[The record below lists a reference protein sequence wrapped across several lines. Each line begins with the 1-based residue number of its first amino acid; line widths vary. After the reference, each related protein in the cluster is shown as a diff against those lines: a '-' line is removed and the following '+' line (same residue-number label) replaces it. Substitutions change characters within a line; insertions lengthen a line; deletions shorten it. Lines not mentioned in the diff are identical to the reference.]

1 MATRKK
7 TSSSS
12 SSSSKLPQWS
22 LLPEELLQIVSKNVE
37 NCFDV
42 VHARS
47 VCNSWRSLFTFPSCL
62 LRPSYSLPSFDEF
75 TSSLSKAK
83 TCAPSRRSL
92 CSSLESKLLLLL
104 RPPFE
109 YFLGGIGRDDRMDRP
124 SPLQCSVKVEIPGF
138 DSTLMS
144 MLDCQI
150 LSLGH
155 QYRLIGWEPK
165 DYRGVAFLPLNKEGR
180 EGEFVVILN
189 YTNVL
194 MVLTS
199 AEMKWKRLENVP
211 YAICSDLVTFRGR
224 FYASFLSK
232 NTFVIDPYSLEVTL
246 LMPSPQKQLNY
257 LVASGNDEL
266 FLVEVTIP
274 NFDVIDFSRFT
285 CIVSRL
291 DEGGGKWVEVTDLG
305 ERVLFIGHFGNV
317 SCSAKELPNGCGLR
331 GNTILFTNEPTFAY
345 KYGVDTGSAGDDLN
359 CWRSTRENRVIIL
372 NTSPVLA
379 LRVER

>member
-7 TSSSS
+7 TSSSA
-12 SSSSKLPQWS
+12 SSSKLPEWS

-62 LRPSYSLPSFDEF
+62 LRPSYSLPTFDEF
-75 TSSLSKAK
+75 T
-83 TCAPSRRSL
+83 
-92 CSSLESKLLLLL
+92 LESKDLCTFEKVPLFVF
-104 RPPFE
+104 RVKTPAASTSPFE
-109 YFLGGIGRDDRMDRP
+109 YFLGGIGRDDHMDRP

-138 DSTLMS
+138 DSTLMN

-165 DYRGVAFLPLNKEGR
+165 DYKGVAFLPLNKEGR

-224 FYASFLSK
+224 FYASFLSR

-246 LMPSPQKQLNY
+246 LIPSPHKQLNY

-274 NFDVIDFSRFT
+274 NFEVIDFSRFT

-291 DEGGGKWVEVTDLG
+291 DEEDSKWIEVTDLG
-305 ERVLFIGHFGNV
+305 NRVFFIGHFGNV
-317 SCSAKELPNGCGLR
+317 SCSAKELPDGCGLR

-345 KYGVDTGSAGDDLN
+345 KYEVDTGSAGDDLN
-359 CWRSTRENRVIIL
+359 CWRSTRENRVSIL

-379 LRVER
+379 LQVER

>member
-12 SSSSKLPQWS
+12 SKLPEWS

-75 TSSLSKAK
+75 T
-83 TCAPSRRSL
+83 
-92 CSSLESKLLLLL
+92 LESKDLCTLEKVPLFVF
-104 RPPFE
+104 RVKTPAASTSPFE
-109 YFLGGIGRDDRMDRP
+109 YFLGGIGRDDHMDRP
-124 SPLQCSVKVEIPGF
+124 SPIQCSVKVEIPGY
-138 DSTLMS
+138 DPTLMN

-155 QYRLIGWEPK
+155 QYRLIRWEPNG
-165 DYRGVAFLPLNKEGR
+165 YRGVAFLPLNKEGR

-189 YTNVL
+189 YINVL

-224 FYASFLSK
+224 FYASFLSRK
-232 NTFVIDPYSLEVTL
+232 TFVIDPYSLEVTL
-246 LMPSPQKQLNY
+246 LMPSPHKQLNY

-274 NFDVIDFSRFT
+274 NFEVIDFSRFT

-291 DEGGGKWVEVTDLG
+291 DEEAGKWVEVTDL
-305 ERVLFIGHFGNV
+305 EDRVLFIGLFGNV
-317 SCSAKELPNGCGLR
+317 SCSAKELPDGCGVS
-331 GNTILFTNEPTFAY
+331 GNSILFTNEPTFPY
-345 KYGVDTGSAGDDLN
+345 KYGLHTGSTEDDLN
-359 CWRSTRENRVIIL
+359 CWRSTRENRVMIL

-379 LRVER
+379 LQVER